1 VIRPS
6 RALVILGLMACGPAY
21 VDPTA
26 STALFRFDVSDMVRN
41 SPNLTRPPVGT
52 VYGNIFLSED
62 VSVSGPRNG
71 SDEFGYVE
79 IQVDLTNGISAA
91 ENGFTTQK
99 LAPNSYTFLG
109 FLDTNGNALP
119 AKDPDPGDLATLP
132 YTNKFE
138 ITDGGQSK
146 KTIVFD
152 LIYN

>member
-1 VIRPS
+1 MNRLQGLFVF
-6 RALVILGLMACGPAY
+6 ALVACGGPP
-21 VDPTA
+21 DPTIQ
-26 STALFRFDVSDMVRN
+26 TALFRFDVSDPVR
-41 SPNLTRPPVGT
+41 PNMTRPPVGT
-52 VYGNIFLSED
+52 VYGNLFLSED

-71 SDEFGYVE
+71 AEEFGYVE

-91 ENGFTTQK
+91 ENGFTTGK

-109 FLDTNGNALP
+109 FLDSNGNAGT

-132 YTNKFE
+132 YTNKFA